1 MASLDARVDR
11 LEERRQQEAIATIFE
26 RTRAATLEGMAL
38 FISEGFELREKPEPD
53 EEEEQR
59 LWGHLNVPLEAVR
72 IAEAA
77 PPGQQWAVALGDMLH
92 ERRGLREHLRK
103 HHPKTAARLYR
114 QPGAD
119 EASS

>member
-1 MASLDARVDR
+1 VGSIEGRLAK
-11 LEERRQQEAIATIFE
+11 LEERRLRAAIDLIFE